1 MDGAFSRPLNLNLP
15 KAAICTVCSDRF
27 VPGLTVMLQSLS
39 DNMRAFADL
48 PVRVFYNTQEAPLGA
63 DNQARISRRFA
74 NVTFHDC
81 SWHEGFNGELEAD
94 AHRPAFLALE
104 AFRQDDVERVI
115 YLDSDTLCTGE
126 LGELLFLDCDFAAVP
141 CRKPMAGRFNSGLM
155 VIGKRLLS
163 NSVADAMITL
173 DRGLGEY
180 WADQPRINAYLR
192 AHGDLRVMELPE
204 IYNFMYI
211 AGHPETGDDTQFQRL
226 ERHIKLVHWAGRET
240 KRPKPWNIDVPL
252 SKADTLWQKV
262 YDSTGAET

>member
-1 MDGAFSRPLNLNLP
+1 MDIDRARPINLHLP
-15 KAAICTVCSDRF
+15 KAAICTVCNDRF

-39 DNMRAFADL
+39 DHMRAFADL
-48 PVRVFYNTQEAPLGA
+48 PVRVFYNSQKAPLSLE
-63 DNQARISRRFA
+63 NQRHIARRFV

-81 SWHEGFNGELEAD
+81 NWHTVFDGQLEAD

-104 AFRQDDVERVI
+104 AFRQDDLERVI

-155 VIGKRLLS
+155 VIGQRLLS
-163 NSVADAMITL
+163 HAVADAMVAL
-173 DRGLGEY
+173 DQGLGEY
-180 WADQPRINAYLR
+180 WADQPRINAYLQ
-192 AHGDLRVMELPE
+192 ANSDLRVMALPE

-226 ERHIKLVHWAGRET
+226 ERHIRLVHWAGREA

-252 SKADTLWQKV
+252 SKADSLWRDV
-262 YDSTGAET
+262 YDRTGVIA